1 MQIGIDLGA
10 TKIEYVILDN
20 NNSELIRQR
29 KKTPTN
35 YKKLLELLSNIIK
48 DLSDKYS
55 QELNVGI
62 CHPGSIDNKG
72 KIFNTYN
79 MKWIVNKK
87 IEDDLSSLIP
97 NKLIFENDANCFAL
111 SEAVDGSAKNY
122 NSVFGVILGSGTG
135 GGYVVNKK
143 IIKGANHIAGEWG
156 HNFLPGF
163 GIYEKKTKIKYEYKF
178 TSQQF
183 ISGKGLENLF
193 YSEKKSKKT
202 AHQILNDSKNKKF
215 IYYFKDRLARSL
227 ASLINIV
234 DPEIIVFGGGL
245 SNEIKN
251 LNEIKTITSKYL
263 GFKSLN
269 TIFSYP
275 AHGDASGVRGAALLV
290 RKNFI

>member
-269 TIFSYP
+269 TIFSHP